1 MCALDSV
8 MHASP
13 TVFQDGAVQGG
24 QDLSSIWSICN
35 SSIILTGLL
44 ARLWGW
50 LSPFSAPVAA
60 VFSNVSQLYGFP
72 GLVGPPYQVVSLSL
86 FEGKPLASNVNSP
99 LSKPGSKGYIL
110 ECSNLHHHN
119 IIITTVLSGTVL
131 HMQSHLIFSATP
143 LAQGQY
149 SNQQMC
155 TLPPISPKEKGLQ
168 THPLWAPWMFDS
180 ALFSTCSYGLVW
192 FVWMS
197 SSPARQKLP
206 PLLCS

>member
-1 MCALDSV
+1 MC
-8 MHASP
+8 H
-13 TVFQDGAVQGG
+13 
-24 QDLSSIWSICN
+24 SSM
-35 SSIILTGLL
+35 
-44 ARLWGW
+44 
-50 LSPFSAPVAA
+50 
-60 VFSNVSQLYGFP
+60 VSQALWAHPTRWSVF
-72 GLVGPPYQVVSLSL
+72 LCSR
-86 FEGKPLASNVNSP
+86 EKPLASNVNSP

-168 THPLWAPWMFDS
+168 TRPLQAPWMFDS
-180 ALFSTCSYGLVW
+180 ALFSSWSYGLV
-192 FVWMS
+192 
-197 SSPARQKLP
+197 
-206 PLLCS
+206 